1 MSVATFTCPV
11 CERTTDDPN
20 DVRERYC
27 ARCHGIT
34 TSAPPGWRWVRFK
47 ASTCADFGRLLL
59 RARAGSVG
67 SRYEQIA
74 ERRVFEYDGEAF
86 VEIEHTQEA
95 DE

>member
-47 ASTCADFGRLLL
+47 ASTCADFGRLLSEHEL
-59 RARAGSVG
+59 DVG

-74 ERRVFEYDGEAF
+74 ERRSFEYDGEAF
-86 VEIEHTQEA
+86 VEIEHDTQEA
-95 DE
+95 R